1 MRQKHCWQKFR
12 RRRYRICLWNRP
24 PSSLWFSWMEQDT
37 DDDEGR
43 ERKKEKWLTDYIHIY
58 RRRKRKN
65 GEKGKMESE
74 FWEKWPENTT
84 GCAIGLGLFFFFS
97 FFFNLCLSCN
107 VPFCSSS
114 SSLTCAFVTP
124 TALLATHLSLP
135 TMEILF

>member
-1 MRQKHCWQKFR
+1 
-12 RRRYRICLWNRP
+12 
-24 PSSLWFSWMEQDT
+24 MEQET

-43 ERKKEKWLTDYIHIY
+43 ERKKEKGLTDYIHIY

-65 GEKGKMESE
+65 GARILGKVTREYHRLCN
-74 FWEKWPENTT
+74 W
-84 GCAIGLGLFFFFS
+84 IGTLFFFY
-97 FFFNLCLSCN
+97 LCLSCN

-114 SSLTCAFVTP
+114 SSLTYTFVTP